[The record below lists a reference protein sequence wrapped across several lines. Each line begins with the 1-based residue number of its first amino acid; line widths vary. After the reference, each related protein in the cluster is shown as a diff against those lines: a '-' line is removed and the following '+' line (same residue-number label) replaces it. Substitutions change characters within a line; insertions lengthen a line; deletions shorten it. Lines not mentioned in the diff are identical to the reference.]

1 MAAITR
7 VVASLHSA
15 LENAPWLRLHRRS
28 VVCRPAQ
35 PTRALGRVYAGTR
48 AASGCLFG
56 RLRRS
61 YDRKLRAVLSA
72 VWVIVFALA
81 CEGESPQR
89 GGPHASH
96 SNGTGLKI
104 VPYAP
109 APQRH

>member
-1 MAAITR
+1 MRWA
-7 VVASLHSA
+7 
-15 LENAPWLRLHRRS
+15 E
-28 VVCRPAQ
+28 C
-35 PTRALGRVYAGTR
+35 TRAHAQHRDAF
-48 AASGCLFG
+48 FG

-89 GGPHASH
+89 GGPHAWH